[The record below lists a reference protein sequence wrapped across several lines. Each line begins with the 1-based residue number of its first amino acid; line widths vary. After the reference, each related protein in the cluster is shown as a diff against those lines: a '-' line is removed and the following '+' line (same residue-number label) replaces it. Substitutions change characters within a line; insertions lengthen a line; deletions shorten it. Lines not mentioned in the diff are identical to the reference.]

1 MTSAL
6 IVFLNVFFIAFVLV
20 AVVGLLAWGI
30 FSDRKKPTASIS
42 DRRPR
47 LRTASPRRAPHRT
60 APARRQPRRAL
71 DLGA

>member
-1 MTSAL
+1 MTTAL

-20 AVVGLLAWGI
+20 TVLGLLAWGI
-30 FSDRKKPTASIS
+30 VSDRTITASIA
-42 DRRPR
+42 DQRAR
-47 LRTASPRRAPHRT
+47 LRTALHRRAPRQA